1 MEAEDHLVTFYPS
14 FEKRIIVLQEVISE
28 HYVVPL
34 ILLKEAM
41 ADKTRRDAFKRVYT
55 QWKNERGFYV
65 KRTVFEGLGVPMSG
79 LRAAEIHIDTELK
92 EDLWGE
98 YGPSADA
105 QLSTWGNAEV
115 TDLPFGNEI
124 FFNAAMDAFGE
135 FAVGNDICLKAYH
148 IAWTILVIDYGLSKV
163 KKSTMNLT
171 NSHRKNTRW
180 VASIRRAV
188 KQAVTDHFSHVN
200 PVYDPRMKGFKW
212 GNFGLFVHESGFE
225 EGATAGRGGEEPQ
238 QGEDQGNHSRE
249 GRRGTKAGK
258 GAGEP
263 QQGREERNHS
273 RERSRGTTAGKGGE
287 EPQQGE
293 EQGNHSR
300 EGRRGTIA
308 GRGAWE
314 PQLERE
320 ERNHSKEGSRGA
332 AAGKGGEEPQQGG
345 EQGNHSREGR
355 RGTTAGRGAGE
366 PQQGREERS
375 HSREG
380 SRGTTAGK
388 GGEEPRPGREERSI
402 SKERCA
408 GVTAGRGAH

>member
-1 MEAEDHLVTFYPS
+1 
-14 FEKRIIVLQEVISE
+14 
-28 HYVVPL
+28 
-34 ILLKEAM
+34 
-41 ADKTRRDAFKRVYT
+41 
-55 QWKNERGFYV
+55 
-65 KRTVFEGLGVPMSG
+65 MSG

-180 VASIRRAV
+180 VASIRRVV
-188 KQAVTDHFSHVN
+188 KRAVTDHFSQLGVRAD
-200 PVYDPRMKGFKW
+200 VGT
-212 GNFGLFVHESGFE
+212 G
-225 EGATAGRGGEEPQ
+225 EPQ
-238 QGEDQGNHSRE
+238 QGGEERNHSRERSRGTTAGKGGDEPQQGREQVNHSRE
-249 GRRGTKAGK
+249 GRRGVTAGR

-263 QQGREERNHS
+263 QQGGEERNHS

-287 EPQQGE
+287 EPQQG
-293 EQGNHSR
+293 
-300 EGRRGTIA
+300 
-308 GRGAWE
+308 
-314 PQLERE
+314 
-320 ERNHSKEGSRGA
+320 
-332 AAGKGGEEPQQGG
+332 G

-355 RGTTAGRGAGE
+355 RGVTAGRGAGE
-366 PQQGREERS
+366 PQQGREERN
-375 HSREG
+375 HGREG
-380 SRGTTAGK
+380 RRGVSA
-388 GGEEPRPGREERSI
+388 R
-402 SKERCA
+402 
-408 GVTAGRGAH
+408 RGAQE

>member
-65 KRTVFEGLGVPMSG
+65 KRTVLEGLGVPMSG

-148 IAWTILVIDYGLSKV
+148 IAWTILVAETTTPQSDKEGGVSARLEEMNGGIAVLRAWSK
-163 KKSTMNLT
+163 
-171 NSHRKNTRW
+171 RE
-180 VASIRRAV
+180 
-188 KQAVTDHFSHVN
+188 
-200 PVYDPRMKGFKW
+200 W
-212 GNFGLFVHESGFE
+212 GDR
-225 EGATAGRGGEEPQ
+225 GATAGRGGEEPQ